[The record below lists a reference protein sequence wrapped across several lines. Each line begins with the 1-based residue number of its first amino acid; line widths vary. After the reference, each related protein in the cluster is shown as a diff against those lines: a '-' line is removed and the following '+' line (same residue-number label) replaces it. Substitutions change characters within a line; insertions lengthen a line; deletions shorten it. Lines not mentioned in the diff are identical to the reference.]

1 MIPIFE
7 RELCYTGKKTYSGNG
22 AGPFMQ
28 HSSSLSQRPLKLL
41 PNRVWRTYRGGYLLE
56 KWQKN
61 KASQDSSFPEEWIA
75 SVVQA
80 RNSGREHIV
89 EGLSRVDLGEESAV
103 TLQDLVSSYPI
114 SFLGER
120 HSQIYGSHMG
130 VLVKALDSAERL
142 TIQVHPDRPT
152 AEALFQSAFGK
163 TEAWYILE
171 GRVID
176 GEAPYILYGFKPGMT
191 REKWEKLFWEQDIDG
206 MINALNK
213 LEVKPGQIFLVEGGM
228 PHAIGSGC
236 FLLEIQEPTDY
247 TIRVE
252 RTTPSGREIPEFMC
266 HQGIGFERMFDCFHY
281 ETYTKQEVEERFQ
294 LHPRLVHEA
303 QGFIERS
310 LITYEDIRYFA
321 LSSIEIINSC
331 VLGQQ
336 ESFSILVIAE
346 GTGSFIWDGG
356 SMDVQR
362 GDQIFLPAGLSE
374 LRCVNNS
381 GDKLHLLRCFPPQ
394 A

>member
-1 MIPIFE
+1 
-7 RELCYTGKKTYSGNG
+7 
-22 AGPFMQ
+22 MQ
-28 HSSSLSQRPLKLL
+28 SLSLSKRPLKLL
-41 PNRVWRTYRGGYLLE
+41 PNRVWRTYQGGYLLE
-56 KWQKN
+56 KWQGHEN
-61 KASQDSSFPEEWIA
+61 PQDSSFPEDWIA

-89 EGLSRVDLGEESAV
+89 EGLSIVDLEGESGV
-103 TLQDLVSSYPI
+103 SLQQLVSSSPI
-114 SFLGER
+114 AYLGER
-120 HSQIYGSHMG
+120 HAQVYGSQLG
-130 VLVKALDSAERL
+130 VLVKTLDSAERL

-191 REKWEKLFWEQDIDG
+191 REKWERLFWEQDIDG
-206 MINALNK
+206 MIGALNK
-213 LEVKPGQIFLVEGGM
+213 LEVQPGQVFLVEGGM

-247 TIRVE
+247 TIRIE
-252 RTTPSGREIPEFMC
+252 KTTPGRREIPEFMC

-281 ETYTKQEVEERFQ
+281 DAYTKEEVEQRFQ
-294 LHPRLVHEA
+294 LQPRLVHES
-303 QGFIERS
+303 QGFVERS

-321 LSSIEIINSC
+321 LSSIEIITSC

-336 ESFSILVIAE
+336 ESFSILVVAE
-346 GTGSFIWDGG
+346 GSGTFFWDGQA
-356 SMDVQR
+356 MEVQQ
-362 GDQIFLPAGLSE
+362 GDQIFMPAGVEE
-374 LRCVNNS
+374 LRCVRNS
-381 GDKLHLLRCFPPQ
+381 VEKLHLLRCFPPQ
-394 A
+394 T